1 MRLRLAVAVA
11 LLLAASGCATTNLP
25 PVSSNRVTLEEDEK
39 RMWTRSKDEQQKL
52 KDGGVLY
59 EDRALERYLDEVAR
73 KLVGP
78 DLFRAIPFKI
88 RVIQNPHLNAFTLP
102 DGSIYIHTGLLAR
115 MENEAQLA
123 TLLAHE
129 MTHATHRHAIREFRS
144 TRNKAALL
152 ATMSFTIGSV
162 PVVGGLTNLMGSL
175 GSRAAISGYSKA
187 METEADTVGFQ
198 LLRRAG
204 YDPAEAPKL
213 FHHLMGELEE
223 ETITEPFFFGT
234 HPRLTDRIGNY
245 TRLIEDLRPEERK
258 GARHAEVFLDKTR
271 RLLLDNAQL
280 DLKAGR
286 FAPAE
291 RTAKKYL
298 ASRPKAAPVHQLL
311 GEIYRQRDGKGDMER
326 AKTHYTQAIALDPS
340 TPAPHK
346 GLGLMHYRLGEKSAA
361 KKSLQAYLAG
371 APSASDRG
379 YVEETIRQI
388 EGKRP

>member
-1 MRLRLAVAVA
+1 MRLRIAVSIG
-11 LLLAASGCATTNLP
+11 LLLAAAGCATTNLP
-25 PVSSNRVTLEEDEK
+25 PVSSDRITLEDDEK
-39 RMWTRSKDEQQKL
+39 RMWARSKDEQQKL

-59 EDRALERYLDEVAR
+59 EDPALERYLDQVAR
-73 KLVGP
+73 KLVP
-78 DLFRAIPFKI
+78 AELFRVIPFKVH
-88 RVIQNPHLNAFTLP
+88 VIQNPHLNAFTLP

-123 TLLAHE
+123 ALLAHE

-144 TRNKAALL
+144 TRNKSAFL

-187 METEADTVGFQ
+187 METEADTVGFD

-213 FHHLMGELEE
+213 FHHLIDELKEE
-223 ETITEPFFFGT
+223 ETTEPFFFGT

-245 TRLIEDLRPEERK
+245 TRLIDDLRPEDRK
-258 GARHAEVFLDKTR
+258 GARHADAFLDKTR
-271 RLLLDNAQL
+271 RLLLENAQL

-298 ASRPKAAPVHQLL
+298 VSRPKSSPAHQLL
-311 GEIYRQRDGKGDMER
+311 GEIYRQRDGEGDMER
-326 AKTHYTQAIALDPS
+326 AKAQYTQAIALDPS

-346 GLGLMHYRLGEKSAA
+346 GLGLVHYRLGNKPAA
-361 KKSLQAYLAG
+361 KKSLQAYLTS
-371 APSASDRG
+371 APSAPDRG

-388 EGKRP
+388 EGRKP